1 MKLKK
6 KLFEIFGP
14 VVCAAVILIAILVS
28 PFNFRSFN
36 SKTIR
41 EAAVSQSTNIFKG
54 TVVKQKA
61 LEEGYVPFM
70 GSSELSR
77 MDPMHPSVLA
87 QKYDRNYRPF
97 LLGAAGSQSLSQFW
111 GMQGINNQL
120 KGKKVVFII
129 SPQWFVKRGI
139 NKNAFALYYSNLQAV
154 TWLKTAKNTLMDR
167 YAARRLLDMPSSHS
181 DKMIEQCLL
190 QVAAGQKL
198 NKVEKGYL
206 DLKYNELIHED
217 QLFSTIGMNDRVAK
231 IDREASK
238 LPRQY
243 NYQKLDSLAYQLG
256 AKDTTNNPF
265 QVDNAFWNKRLKSQV
280 SKLHGEQAKFDY
292 VSSPEFGDFQ
302 LVLNQFAK
310 DHTDVLFVI
319 PPINARWA
327 KYTGLKMSMINDF
340 NQKIKYQL
348 QKQGF
353 NNIVDLTNDG
363 REPYFMQDTIHL
375 GWRGWLKM
383 DQAVD
388 PFLSNDQP
396 APEYHIDNTFYNKS
410 WQMMQGKKLK
420 QYLQTH
426 QAN

>member
-14 VVCAAVILIAILVS
+14 VVCAAVILIAVLVS
-28 PFNFRSFN
+28 PFNFRNFN
-36 SKTIR
+36 SQTIR
-41 EAAVSQSTNIFKG
+41 KAAVSQSTNIFKG
-54 TVVKQKA
+54 SVVKQKA
-61 LEEGYVPFM
+61 LKEGYVPFM

-87 QKYDRNYRPF
+87 QKYKRSYRPF

-111 GMQGINNQL
+111 GMQGINNLL

-129 SPQWFVKRGI
+129 SPQWFVKKGI

-154 TWLKTAKNTLMDR
+154 TWLKTARNTLMDR
-167 YAARRLLDMPSSHS
+167 YAARRLLAMPSSHS
-181 DKMIEQCLL
+181 DKLIEQCLL

-198 NKVEKGYL
+198 NRAERVYL
-206 DLKYNELIHED
+206 NLKYNELAHED
-217 QLFSTIGMNDRVAK
+217 QLFSTIGMNNRIPR
-231 IDREASK
+231 IDREAKK
-238 LPRQY
+238 LPHQY
-243 NYQKLDSLAYQLG
+243 NYQDLDQLAYHFG
-256 AKDTTNNPF
+256 VESTTNNPF
-265 QVDNAFWNKRLKSQV
+265 HVDNSFWNHRLKGQV
-280 SKLHGEQAKFDY
+280 KKLRGEQAKFDY

-310 DHTDVLFVI
+310 DHTQVIFVI
-319 PPINARWA
+319 PPINSRWA
-327 KYTGLKMSMINDF
+327 KYTGLRMSMIQDF
-340 NQKIKYQL
+340 KDKIKYQL

-363 REPYFMQDTIHL
+363 KEPYFMQDTIHL

-383 DQAVD
+383 DKAVD
-388 PFLSNDQP
+388 PFLTQNQP
-396 APEYHIDNTFYNKS
+396 DPEYHIDNYFYNQK

-420 QYLQTH
+420 RYLELH
-426 QAN
+426 HAN

>member
-14 VVCAAVILIAILVS
+14 VICATIILIAILVS
-28 PFNFRSFN
+28 PFSFRNFN

-41 EAAVSQSTNIFKG
+41 QAAVSQSVNIFKG

-87 QKYDRNYRPF
+87 QKYNRNYRPF

-111 GMQGINNQL
+111 GMQGINQQL

-139 NKNAFALYYSNLQAV
+139 NPNAFALYYSNLQAV
-154 TWLKTAKNTLMDR
+154 TWLKTAQNTLMDR
-167 YAARRLLDMPSSHS
+167 YAARRLLDMPSSRS
-181 DKMIEQCLL
+181 DKLIEQCLL

-198 NKVEKGYL
+198 NKAERFYL
-206 DLKYNELIHED
+206 DLKYNELVHED
-217 QLFSTIGMNDRVAK
+217 QLFSTIGMSNRVLK
-231 IDREASK
+231 IDREANK
-238 LPRQY
+238 LPKHY
-243 NYQKLDSLAYQLG
+243 NYQNLDQLAYHFG
-256 AKDTTNNPF
+256 VENTTNNPF
-265 QVDNAFWNKRLKSQV
+265 HVDNSFWNHRLKRQV
-280 SKLHGEQAKFDY
+280 KKLRGEQAKFDY

-310 DHTDVLFVI
+310 DHTQVIFVI

-327 KYTGLKMSMINDF
+327 KYTGLKMSMIQDF
-340 NQKIKYQL
+340 NHKIKYQL

-363 REPYFMQDTIHL
+363 KEPYFMQDTIHL

-383 DQAVD
+383 DKSIS
-388 PFLSNDQP
+388 PFLTKDQP
-396 APEYHIDNTFYNKS
+396 SPDYHIDNYFYNRK
-410 WQMMQGKKLK
+410 WQLMQGKKLNH
-420 QYLQTH
+420 YLEVH
-426 QAN
+426 HAN